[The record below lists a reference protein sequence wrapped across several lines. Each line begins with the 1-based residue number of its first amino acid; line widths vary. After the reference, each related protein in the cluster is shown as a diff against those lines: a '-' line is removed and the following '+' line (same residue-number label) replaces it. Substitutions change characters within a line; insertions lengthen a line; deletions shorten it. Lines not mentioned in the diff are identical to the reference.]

1 MDVDDHLKLFSLYME
16 NLPTHRK
23 QQLSF
28 DLPVLIN
35 NSEEWTS
42 EPLLVQNPLT
52 SDQIDTKVHSIK

>member
-1 MDVDDHLKLFSLYME
+1 MDFDGHLKLFSLYME

-23 QQLSF
+23 QQILF

-42 EPLLVQNPLT
+42 EPLLVQNPLN
-52 SDQIDTKVHSIK
+52 SDQIDAKVHSIK